1 MIAPIRDTG
10 APACPA
16 TDDVSS
22 ANRTL
27 LCPQV
32 IHMFCG

>member
-1 MIAPIRDTG
+1 MIAPIRDSG
-10 APACPA
+10 APASPLR
-16 TDDVSS
+16 DVSS